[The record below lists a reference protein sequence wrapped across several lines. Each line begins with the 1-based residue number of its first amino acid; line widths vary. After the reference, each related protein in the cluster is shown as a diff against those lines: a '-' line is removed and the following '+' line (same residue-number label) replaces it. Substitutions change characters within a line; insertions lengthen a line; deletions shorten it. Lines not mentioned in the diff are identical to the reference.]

1 MTEQIWIRH
10 TKSGEPKEF
19 EAGERVCYRL
29 RDGTEG
35 VQQAEWLDWSIEGHP
50 GDVVE
55 WFPVAGI
62 VSATHRQPSVMELHD
77 QMAHAGP
84 TGVEKQLCD
93 LIAKRQQLGIR
104 KYGTTLA
111 DNPAALVERL
121 QHMLEE
127 LLDGAAYAMWAIN
140 QIKQH
145 GDDLK

>member
-1 MTEQIWIRH
+1 MTEQIWIKH
-10 TKSGEPKEF
+10 TESGEPREF
-19 EAGERVCYRL
+19 EDGERVCYRL

-35 VQQAEWLDWSIEGHP
+35 VQQARWLDWSIENHP

-55 WFPVAGI
+55 WFPVAGMKAAP
-62 VSATHRQPSVMELHD
+62 VTTAKQD
-77 QMAHAGP
+77 GP

-111 DNPAALVERL
+111 DNPAALVDRL

-140 QIKQH
+140 QIKQN

>member
-1 MTEQIWIRH
+1 MTEQIWIKH
-10 TKSGEPKEF
+10 GDGKAYIIDKSHQ
-19 EAGERVCYRL
+19 VVVRL
-29 RDGTEG
+29 RNAEVLSGKVSDFQWGIDGDD
-35 VQQAEWLDWSIEGHP
+35 LDI
-50 GDVVE
+50 VE
-55 WFPVAGI
+55 WFPVGNPVGLHPPVLLKNAPS
-62 VSATHRQPSVMELHD
+62 SAAQ
-77 QMAHAGP
+77 P

-140 QIKQH
+140 QIKQN

>member
-1 MTEQIWIRH
+1 MTEQIWIKH
-10 TKSGEPKEF
+10 DGTKVYLLDRDQQVVVRF
-19 EAGERVCYRL
+19 
-29 RDGTEG
+29 RDGGATSG
-35 VQQAEWLDWSIEGHP
+35 KARDFDWGIDDCP
-50 GDVVE
+50 GDIVE
-55 WFPVAGI
+55 WFPAGSPVGLSPPI
-62 VSATHRQPSVMELHD
+62 LLKNAPASAAQ
-77 QMAHAGP
+77 P

-140 QIKQH
+140 QIKQN